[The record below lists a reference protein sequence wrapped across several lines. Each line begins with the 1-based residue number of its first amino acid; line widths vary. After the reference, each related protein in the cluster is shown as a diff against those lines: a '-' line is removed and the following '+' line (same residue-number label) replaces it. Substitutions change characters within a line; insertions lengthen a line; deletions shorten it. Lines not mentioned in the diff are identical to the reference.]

1 MPQKL
6 YTLRVQQRDSDANWS
21 PWSNWS
27 TSLQT
32 GSQIAPN
39 LDCDFDTNSSCDV
52 TDLNSLLVAL
62 GGGDLRFDLDGSG
75 TVDLND
81 RDEWLTSAGMDNIG
95 VPFVVGDADLDGE
108 VDAGDLNSL
117 GRNWQSA
124 DNPLWQQGNFN
135 GDTIVDAQDLNA
147 IARNWQHGVSSAASS
162 AAVPE
167 PSSLILLATG
177 IGLLAILSRR

>member
-1 MPQKL
+1 MIAGAGLTVNVDAENGTFLGSLADRNSLMPQKL

-95 VPFVVGDADLDGE
+95 VPFVVGDADL
-108 VDAGDLNSL
+108 N
-117 GRNWQSA
+117 
-124 DNPLWQQGNFN
+124 
-135 GDTIVDAQDLNA
+135 
-147 IARNWQHGVSSAASS
+147 
-162 AAVPE
+162 
-167 PSSLILLATG
+167 
-177 IGLLAILSRR
+177 